1 MKARITTLVENSLG
15 ENLALQNEHGL
26 SFFIE
31 IPCTRTGS
39 REGIRILFDT
49 GQSRKFI
56 YNAGLLNID
65 LAKTEKIVLS
75 HGHYDHSGGFKDF
88 VQTFGSAFEL
98 FVGDGFFAPKYAN
111 NNGAW
116 EYLGNNF
123 DRRYLEEKSINTT
136 CLTSDTTEI
145 APGVYVVGNFPRI
158 SEFEKTN
165 RRFYTYNGQ
174 NYEPDLFTDE
184 VIIVLEVKAGLVVL
198 LGCSHPGLINIL
210 ETVRDRFNKPI
221 HCIIGG
227 THLVEADDTRLER
240 TLEYLRGLN
249 LSLLGISHCTG
260 QQATIRLKK
269 AQNHFF
275 VNSTGTNISFD

>member
-1 MKARITTLVENSLG
+1 MKARITTLVENSIG

-31 IPCTRTGS
+31 ISCTQTCTQ
-39 REGIRILFDT
+39 ENIRILFDT
-49 GQSRKFI
+49 GQSSKFI

-65 LAKTEKIVLS
+65 LTKTEKIVLS
-75 HGHYDHSGGFKDF
+75 HGHYDHSGGCRDF

-98 FVGDGFFAPKYAN
+98 FVGGGFFTPKYAN
-111 NNGAW
+111 NSGAW

-123 DRRYLEEKSINTT
+123 DRRYLEEKSISTT
-136 CLTSDTTEI
+136 CLTSDTVEI

-158 SEFEKTN
+158 SEFEKAN

-210 ETVRDRFNKPI
+210 ETVRARFNKPI

-260 QQATIRLKK
+260 QHATIRLKE

-275 VNSTGTNISFD
+275 VNSTGTSISFD